1 MSSEQLVGAGGELAV
16 AVGDAARGVRRPADR
31 DVAVAD
37 RDVGMVV
44 LGLREV
50 GKPSDESDRVAEPV
64 ELERPLEGTVPLHPG
79 SVLAHDTD
87 SSLLERSRKPTPTRE
102 LVADALYRPLAHL
115 VVLVLLPLRVPPPA
129 VVLAGLAAGLAA
141 AVEITRGGLLVAAAL
156 VVLKTV
162 LDGADGALARASGRL
177 TAFGRYLDSDCDLV
191 VNAALFAAIGYATGR
206 PLLALAGFVASTL
219 VLSLNFNLRR
229 LYCGTEAMPEGGGLA
244 RTLYEL
250 VYAPQDRLA
259 DRIVRRPPS
268 LATLRVF
275 HNLGLATQHTA
286 LAVVLVLVTL
296 TTT

>member
-16 AVGDAARGVRRPADR
+16 AVRDAAGGMRRPADR
-31 DVAVAD
+31 DAAIAD
-37 RDVGMVV
+37 RDVGVVV

-50 GKPSDESDRVAEPV
+50 GEPIDESDRVAEPL
-64 ELERPLEGTVPLHPG
+64 ELERPLEGGVALDPV
-79 SVLAHDTD
+79 SVLAHDSD
-87 SSLLERSRKPTPTRE
+87 SSLFERSRKPTPTRE

-115 VVLVLLPLRVPPPA
+115 VVLALLPLRVPPPA
-129 VVLAGLAAGLAA
+129 VVLAGLVAGLAA
-141 AVEITRGGLLVAAAL
+141 AFEITRGNLLAAAAL

-162 LDGADGALARASGRL
+162 LDGADGALARAAGRV
-177 TAFGRYLDSDCDLV
+177 TAVGRYLDSDCDLV

-206 PLLALAGFVASTL
+206 PLLALGGFLASTL

-244 RTLYEL
+244 RTFYEL

-259 DRIVRRPPS
+259 DRILRRRPS

-296 TTT
+296 AT

>member
-286 LAVVLVLVTL
+286 LAVALVLVTL

>member
-16 AVGDAARGVRRPADR
+16 AVRDAAGGMRRPADR
-31 DVAVAD
+31 DAAIAD
-37 RDVGMVV
+37 RDVGVVV

-50 GKPSDESDRVAEPV
+50 GEPADEVDRLAEPV
-64 ELERPLEGTVPLHPG
+64 ELHRPLEGVVALDPS
-79 SVLAHDTD
+79 SVLAHDRE

-115 VVLVLLPLRVPPPA
+115 VVLALLPLRVPPPA
-129 VVLAGLAAGLAA
+129 VVLAGFVAGLAA
-141 AVEITRGGLLVAAAL
+141 AFEIARGELLLAAVL

-162 LDGADGALARASGRL
+162 LDGADGALARASGRV
-177 TAFGRYLDSDCDLV
+177 TAFGRYLDSDCDLL

-206 PLLALAGFVASTL
+206 PLLALGGFLTSTL

-229 LYCGTEAMPEGGGLA
+229 LYCGADGMPEGGGLA
-244 RTLYEL
+244 RTFYEL

-259 DRIVRRPPS
+259 DRLVRRRPS
-268 LATLRVF
+268 LTTLRVL
-275 HNLGLATQHTA
+275 HNLGFATQYTA

-296 TTT
+296 AT

>member
-1 MSSEQLVGAGGELAV
+1 MSSEQLVGAGGELAIPV
-16 AVGDAARGVRRPADR
+16 SDAARGVRRPADR
-31 DVAVAD
+31 DAAVAD

-50 GKPSDESDRVAEPV
+50 GEPIDESDRVAEPV
-64 ELERPLEGTVPLHPG
+64 ELERPLEGGVALDPV
-79 SVLAHDTD
+79 SVLAHDSD

-115 VVLVLLPLRVPPPA
+115 VVLALLPLRVPPPA
-129 VVLAGLAAGLAA
+129 VVLAGLVAGLAA
-141 AVEITRGGLLVAAAL
+141 AFEITRGNLLAAAAL

-162 LDGADGALARASGRL
+162 LDGADGALARAAGRV
-177 TAFGRYLDSDCDLV
+177 TAVGRYLDSDCDLV

-206 PLLALAGFVASTL
+206 PLLALGGFLASTL

-244 RTLYEL
+244 RTFYEL

-259 DRIVRRPPS
+259 DRILRRRPS

-296 TTT
+296 AT

>member
-1 MSSEQLVGAGGELAV
+1 VSSEKLVGAGGELAV
-16 AVGDAARGVRRPADR
+16 AVRDAAGGVRRPADR
-31 DVAVAD
+31 DAAVAD
-37 RDVGMVV
+37 RNVGMVV

-50 GKPSDESDRVAEPV
+50 GEPVDESDRIAESV
-64 ELERPLEGTVPLHPG
+64 ELERPLEAAVTLHPG
-79 SVLAHDTD
+79 SVLGHEGD

-115 VVLVLLPLRVPPPA
+115 VVLALLPLRVPPPA
-129 VVLAGLAAGLAA
+129 VVLAGLVAGLAA
-141 AVEITRGGLLVAAAL
+141 AFEIARGDLLAAAAL

-162 LDGADGALARASGRL
+162 LDGADGALARAAGRV
-177 TAFGRYLDSDCDLV
+177 TALGRYLDSDCDLV

-206 PLLALAGFVASTL
+206 PLLALGGFLASTL

-229 LYCGTEAMPEGGGLA
+229 LYCGTEAMPDGGGLA
-244 RTLYEL
+244 RTFYEL

-259 DRIVRRPPS
+259 DRIVRRRPS
-268 LATLRVF
+268 LSTLRVF

-296 TTT
+296 AT

>member
-1 MSSEQLVGAGGELAV
+1 VSSEQLVGAGGELAIPV
-16 AVGDAARGVRRPADR
+16 SDAARGVRRPADR
-31 DVAVAD
+31 DAAVAD

-50 GKPSDESDRVAEPV
+50 GEPIDESDRVAEPL
-64 ELERPLEGTVPLHPG
+64 ELERPLEGGVALDPV
-79 SVLAHDTD
+79 SVLAHDSD

-115 VVLVLLPLRVPPPA
+115 VVLALLPLRVPPPA
-129 VVLAGLAAGLAA
+129 VVLAGLVAGLAA
-141 AVEITRGGLLVAAAL
+141 AFEITRGNLLAAAAL

-162 LDGADGALARASGRL
+162 LDGADGALARAAGRV
-177 TAFGRYLDSDCDLV
+177 TAVGRYLDSDCDLV

-206 PLLALAGFVASTL
+206 PLLALGGFLASTL

-244 RTLYEL
+244 RTFYEL

-259 DRIVRRPPS
+259 DRILRRRPS

-296 TTT
+296 AT